1 MTNSRPILR
10 WFLATCA
17 IFFTRAL
24 LFSSFVSRGPEVQ
37 AALDLNTGEM
47 GLFSMLFPA
56 GGLAGITFSSWLV
69 NRFGARTVN
78 ATTFIA
84 GSAAF
89 VALGF
94 AILNG
99 DLLLASILLFLVG
112 LPMAINDFVGNFQGT
127 EVNNASPRSLMP
139 AIHGAFGVG
148 MLLGATLSSWL
159 IGAAIDLGTS
169 FAVVGVFVGIASVLA
184 GITFSGRKAI
194 ELTPD
199 EKQRNR
205 EDSIKVWFEKRTWL
219 IAIIGFSFIM
229 AETSAGAWV
238 PIALT
243 QVGYSGA
250 QAAFAFAILWM
261 LVTFGRAV
269 GGPIVDKIGRRATV
283 LYSALLTSVGIII
296 FMGGATLGLPY
307 VGLICWGLGIALGMP
322 MAVAALGD
330 DPEMASPRVNMI
342 ITMVY
347 LSSVTVGPA
356 LGAIGQGFGIYIAFA
371 IPLVMMLFSAAISG
385 VTKPQT
391 KLV

>member
-1 MTNSRPILR
+1 
-10 WFLATCA
+10 LATCA

-37 AALDLNTGEM
+37 AALHLNTGEM
-47 GLFSMLFPA
+47 GLLSVLYPL
-56 GGLAGITFSSWLV
+56 GGLTGILFSSGLV
-69 NRFGARTVN
+69 NRFGARAVN
-78 ATTFIA
+78 AATFIV
-84 GSAAF
+84 GSAGF

-94 AILNG
+94 AIVGGN
-99 DLLLASILLFLVG
+99 LLLSAILLFIVG
-112 LPMAINDFVGNFQGT
+112 LPMAINDFVGNYQGT

-148 MLLGATLSSWL
+148 MLLGANLSSWL
-159 IGAAIDLGTS
+159 ISARVDIGTS
-169 FAVVGVFVGIASVLA
+169 YAFIGVFVGVASLLA
-184 GITFSGRKAI
+184 GATFSGRASV
-194 ELTPD
+194 ELTASQ
-199 EKQRNR
+199 KQRNR

-229 AETSAGAWV
+229 AETSAGTWV

-250 QAAFAFAILWM
+250 EAAFAFGILWI
-261 LVTFGRAV
+261 LVTFGRAI

-283 LYSALLTSVGIII
+283 LSSAILTSVGIVI
-296 FMGGATLGLPY
+296 FMGGASLGLPY
-307 VGLICWGLGIALGMP
+307 VGLVCWGLGIALGMP
-322 MAVAALGD
+322 MAVSALGD

-356 LGAIGQGFGIYIAFA
+356 LGAIGQSFGIYVAFA
-371 IPLVMMLFSAAISG
+371 IPLVMMLVSAAISG

>member
-1 MTNSRPILR
+1 MTNSRPIMP

-37 AALDLNTGEM
+37 AALHLNTGEM
-47 GLFSMLFPA
+47 GLFSMLYPA

-69 NRFGARTVN
+69 QRFGAKAIN
-78 ATTFIA
+78 AATFIV
-84 GSAAF
+84 GSVGFA
-89 VALGF
+89 ALGF
-94 AILNG
+94 AIING
-99 DLLLASILLFLVG
+99 NLLLSSVLLFVIG

-159 IGAAIDLGTS
+159 IGAQIDIGTS
-169 FAVVGVFVGIASVLA
+169 FAFVGVLVGIASVLA
-184 GITFSGRKAI
+184 GITFSGPSAI
-194 ELTPD
+194 ELSVA
-199 EKQRNR
+199 EKERNR
-205 EDSIKVWFEKRTWL
+205 QDSVKVWFEKRTWL

-229 AETSAGAWV
+229 AESSAGTWV

-261 LVTFGRAV
+261 LVTFGRAI

-283 LYSALLTSVGIII
+283 LASALLTAAGIVI

-307 VGLICWGLGIALGMP
+307 VGLVCWGFGIALGMP

-356 LGAIGQGFGIYIAFA
+356 LGAIGQSLGIYVAFA
-371 IPLVMMLFSAAISG
+371 IPLIMMLISAAISG
-385 VTKPQT
+385 VTKPALQ
-391 KLV
+391 K